1 MVIKGVRIVEEQ
13 KKIAT
18 TSKIVGALVE
28 SEANALEALEIL
40 ERAKQTFLERCWHVS
55 SNKKSP
61 QVARTTSEEKN
72 NGHSVGNKPY
82 QDGIANV
89 VTGRK
94 KYEEETVE
102 TLWRRFEVVDDKSLA
117 EAELL
122 VERKQLNRQDL
133 MVLLKTFRISNI

>member
-1 MVIKGVRIVEEQ
+1 MTVATLMVIKGVKIVEEQ

-61 QVARTTSEEKN
+61 QVAVTTGEEKT
-72 NGHSVGNKPY
+72 NGQSTGNKPY
-82 QDGIANV
+82 QDGVANV

-94 KYEEETVE
+94 KYEEY
-102 TLWRRFEVVDDKSLA
+102 
-117 EAELL
+117 
-122 VERKQLNRQDL
+122 
-133 MVLLKTFRISNI
+133 